1 MNSMTG
7 YGKADL
13 KTKNLGVSVELSSV
27 NSRFLEYSLRFPKQL
42 SFLEPQVKELIAAK
56 VSRGKVTMSI
66 NYEDHGIGIDK
77 LVVNKLL
84 ADEIYSQLQELKE
97 KYGLGGEITLDDFL
111 GFPDVF
117 KVDKAENIEDKIWP
131 CIKTAVNRALAD
143 MVAMRKQEGQN
154 LKDDLLKRLR
164 ILANG
169 IARIEKL
176 CPDNITYHR
185 EKLSQKING
194 VLNGVP
200 ADANRL
206 EEEIAYLAERCDITE
221 ECVRF
226 GSHIKQF
233 GATLRKAGSV
243 GKRLN
248 FLLQELNREINTIG
262 AKSGNARISHEVVEL
277 KEEIEKMREQ
287 VQNIE

>member
-13 KTKNLGVSVELSSV
+13 KTKNLGVAVELSSV
-27 NSRFLEYSLRFPKQL
+27 NSRYLEYSFRFPKQL
-42 SFLEPQVKELIAAK
+42 SFLEPAVKELIAAK
-56 VSRGKVTMSI
+56 ISRGKVTMSI

-77 LVVNKLL
+77 LVVNTTL
-84 ADEIYSQLQELKE
+84 ADEVFKQLKTLKE
-97 KYGLGGEITLDDFL
+97 KYSLSGEITLKEFL
-111 GFPDVF
+111 SIPDLF

-143 MVAMRKQEGQN
+143 LAAMRKQEGDN
-154 LKDDLLKRLR
+154 LKKDLMKRLR
-164 ILANG
+164 LLADG
-169 IARIEKL
+169 IGQIEKI
-176 CPDNITYHR
+176 CPDNVAIHR
-185 EKLSQKING
+185 EKLTQKIKG

-200 ADANRL
+200 TDPTRL
-206 EEEIAYLAERCDITE
+206 EEEVAYIAERCDITE

-233 GATLRKAGSV
+233 GSTLRKADAV

-248 FLLQELNREINTIG
+248 FLLQELNREANTIG
-262 AKSGNARISHEVVEL
+262 AKASDAKISHLVVEL

>member
-13 KTKNLGVSVELSSV
+13 KTKNLGVAVELSSV
-27 NSRFLEYSLRFPKQL
+27 NSRYLEYSFRFPKQL
-42 SFLEPQVKELIAAK
+42 SFLEPAVKELIAAK
-56 VSRGKVTMSI
+56 ISRGKVTMSI

-77 LVVNKLL
+77 LVVNTTL
-84 ADEIYSQLQELKE
+84 ADEVFKQLKALKE
-97 KYGLGGEITLDDFL
+97 KYSLSGEITLKEFL
-111 GFPDVF
+111 SIPDLF

-143 MVAMRKQEGQN
+143 LAAMRKQEGDN
-154 LKDDLLKRLR
+154 LKKDLMKRLHL
-164 ILANG
+164 LADG
-169 IARIEKL
+169 IGHIEKI
-176 CPDNITYHR
+176 CPDNVAIHR
-185 EKLSQKING
+185 EKLTQKING

-200 ADANRL
+200 TDPTRL
-206 EEEIAYLAERCDITE
+206 EEEVAYIAERCDITE

-233 GATLRKAGSV
+233 GSTLRKADAV

-248 FLLQELNREINTIG
+248 FLLQELNREANTIG
-262 AKSGNARISHEVVEL
+262 AKASDAKISHLVVEL